1 MSSSAIFPRS
11 ATPTNVTTVQAA
23 QAATDRYWG
32 GGPTRSDA
40 VFGIPVTYENGP
52 VGAGPVATVAIT
64 DSFPFD
70 RAIIF
75 GGAAPSLLFCAMS
88 HPSSHVT
95 SYSVGYGNQARDFLF

>member
-40 VFGIPVTYENGP
+40 VFGIPVPYENGP
-52 VGAGPVATVAIT
+52 VGAGPVAMVAIT

-75 GGAAPSLLFCAMS
+75 GGAALSLLLCATS
-88 HPSSHVT
+88 HPPSHVI
-95 SYSVGYGNQARDFLF
+95 SCSVGRCKQVRDFIR